1 MAANHDDHGD
11 TKQCPVC
18 WETAQLGSHV
28 DWWMEDSITGQQQ
41 LVVGHHNAS
50 CDYYHDDHE
59 DTKQCLRGW
68 ETTQLGSHADWW
80 MEDSITGQQQPSG
93 IKVHHCND
101 WW

>member
-1 MAANHDDHGD
+1 M
-11 TKQCPVC
+11 
-18 WETAQLGSHV
+18 
-28 DWWMEDSITGQQQ
+28 
-41 LVVGHHNAS
+41 VGHHNAS

-101 WW
+101 WWWLRVADRKVTLIVIDMERRPAEQCRLAAMH

>member
-1 MAANHDDHGD
+1 MRKRNYFEVSVVGRQDGGQPHPNASYDSYHDDHGD

-41 LVVGHHNAS
+41 
-50 CDYYHDDHE
+50 
-59 DTKQCLRGW
+59 
-68 ETTQLGSHADWW
+68 
-80 MEDSITGQQQPSG
+80 PSG

-101 WW
+101 WWWLRVADRKVTLIVR

>member
-41 LVVGHHNAS
+41 
-50 CDYYHDDHE
+50 
-59 DTKQCLRGW
+59 
-68 ETTQLGSHADWW
+68 
-80 MEDSITGQQQPSG
+80 PSG

-101 WW
+101 WWWLRVADRKVTLIVIDMERRPAEQCRLAAMH